1 MAPPLHN
8 DQVKTEAFSWLRRQ
22 DMDIGWN
29 MAAYM
34 GVRASR
40 ELEVVSHNLANAST
54 LGFKRELLNN
64 WQLNPPQDILSDQPE
79 AAQYVDVRSHDL
91 GQGSIH
97 ETGKDTDLALQG
109 PGFFKIQT
117 PQGIRYTRNGNFRL
131 SPDYQLVTQE
141 GYTVLGK
148 NGPIT
153 LNSLDKDFT
162 FDAEGGIH
170 MDKNLS
176 DQILVVDFANPQ
188 DLRPWGQTFLIP
200 GPQAG
205 FEQETPTTRI
215 LQGNIEES
223 NVDLVAESINLID
236 IQRRYEA
243 YLKVLDTF
251 TTSDRKVVDEIGQ
264 QA

>member
-1 MAPPLHN
+1 
-8 DQVKTEAFSWLRRQ
+8 
-22 DMDIGWN
+22 MDIGWN

-64 WQLNPPQDILSDQPE
+64 WQLNPPQTPLVGEPE
-79 AAQYVDVRSHDL
+79 AAQYVDVRSRDFN
-91 GQGSIH
+91 QGSIH

-109 PGFFKIQT
+109 AGFFKIQT
-117 PQGIRYTRNGNFRL
+117 PQGNRYTRNGNFRL
-131 SPDYQLVTQE
+131 SPDLQLVTEE
-141 GYTVLGK
+141 GYQVMGK

-153 LNSLDKDFT
+153 LDSLDKEYT
-162 FDAEGGIH
+162 FDAEGGVH
-170 MDKNLS
+170 LDKNLG
-176 DQILVVDFANPQ
+176 DQILVVDFPNPQ
-188 DLRPWGQTFLIP
+188 DLRPWGHNLLVA
-200 GPQAG
+200 GPQTG
-205 FEQETPTTRI
+205 EEQEAPTTRI

-223 NVDLVAESINLID
+223 NVDMVSESVSLID

-251 TTSDRKVVDEIGQ
+251 TASDRKVVEEIGQ
-264 QA
+264 QT

>member
-1 MAPPLHN
+1 
-8 DQVKTEAFSWLRRQ
+8 
-22 DMDIGWN
+22 MDTGWN

-34 GVRASR
+34 GVRAAR

-64 WQLNPPQDILSDQPE
+64 WQLNSTQTPLVGEPE
-79 AAQYVDVRSHDL
+79 AAQYVDVRSHDFN
-91 GQGSIH
+91 QGSIH

-131 SPDYQLVTQE
+131 STGLQLVTQE
-141 GYTVLGK
+141 GYLVMGK

-153 LNSLDKDFT
+153 LDSLDKEYT

-170 MDKNLS
+170 LDKNLG
-176 DQILVVDFANPQ
+176 DQIQVVDFANSQ
-188 DLRPWGQTFLIP
+188 DLRPWGQTFLAA
-200 GPQAG
+200 GPQTG
-205 FEQETPTTRI
+205 MEQEAPTTRI

-223 NVDLVAESINLID
+223 NVDLVAESLNLMD

-251 TTSDRKVVDEIGQ
+251 KNSDQKVVDEIGQ
-264 QA
+264 A